1 MSSSIQK
8 IPNGG
13 WRQNCYLIFNDQKEA
28 LIIDPGSDESKIVE
42 EVTEKGL
49 NTIAILNTH
58 AHYDHVGA
66 VESLKQRFQIP
77 FYLHS
82 GDQKLLK
89 QANLYRQLFGGSV
102 VLSIPEI
109 DYYFD
114 ELKKPL
120 RLGSFLIKI
129 IHTPGHTVGSCCLL
143 VDGYLFTGDTLFK
156 GKVGRTDLPGGNAKA
171 LGRSLV
177 QLRSVQRD
185 AVVCPGHGKTS
196 VVHEE
201 LKNNQDWLN
210 ALSIV

>member
-1 MSSSIQK
+1 M
-8 IPNGG
+8 
-13 WRQNCYLIFNDQKEA
+13 IFNDQKEA
-28 LIIDPGSDESKIVE
+28 LIIDPGSNESKIVE
-42 EVTEKGL
+42 EITEKGL
-49 NTIAILNTH
+49 NSIAILNTH

-82 GDQKLLK
+82 GDRKLLK
-89 QANLYRQLFGGSV
+89 QANLYRQLFGSSA

-120 RLGSFLIKI
+120 RLGSFFIKI

-185 AVVCPGHGKTS
+185 AVVCPGHGQTS

-210 ALSIV
+210 ALSIA

>member
-1 MSSSIQK
+1 MSSSILK

-13 WRQNCYLIFNDQKEA
+13 WRQNCYLIFNDRKEA
-28 LIIDPGSDESKIVE
+28 LIIDPGSDESKIVSGI
-42 EVTEKGL
+42 TEKGL

-58 AHYDHVGA
+58 AHYDHIGA

-82 GDQKLLK
+82 GDRKLLR

-102 VLSIPEI
+102 VVSIPEI

-114 ELKKPL
+114 ELEGPL
-120 RLGSFLIKI
+120 ILESFFINI
-129 IHTPGHTVGSCCLL
+129 MHTPGHTVGSCCLL
-143 VDGYLFTGDTLFK
+143 IDGYLFTGDTLFK
-156 GKVGRTDLPGGNAKA
+156 GKVGRTDLPGGNAEV
-171 LGRSLV
+171 LGRSLG

-185 AVVCPGHGKTS
+185 AIVCPGHGKTS

-201 LKNNQDWLN
+201 LENNQDWLK
-210 ALSIV
+210 AMSIA